1 MQWRR
6 RHYIM
11 VFRLY
16 WKQAG
21 DRQNMI
27 IRQLNIKNSGEIHDK
42 TLEFSPGIN
51 VLYGENESERAI
63 VHTYIKNMYLGDIS
77 EAIYD
82 NAVFAAKLKS
92 PTEQDLARE
101 LQKFMTGYQGT
112 ADSSMDLGRA
122 MQMLK
127 MSRKG
132 YLVQADRK
140 QKETEQERQ
149 KLLTRMDDII
159 SDLNNLNGKLD
170 QINEKEE
177 SLRMHPGDENGAVI
191 LDERMA
197 QAKAKRNSFAMGML
211 ISAVAGI
218 FGLILTAIIA
228 DSVSVSLIVAVI
240 AAALVGFCGKQ
251 QLKYAR
257 EFQKRIRMKKRWVSR
272 QEKLR
277 CSKENLRQDYD
288 EKETELCNLKEE
300 YREYEEN
307 SFLLTSEERE
317 VQALNMAM
325 ETIERMSGNIHLQ
338 VGRKLQMR
346 TSQILSEITD
356 GEYQDV
362 QMDAASHMTVTTGN
376 GVEALECLSRGTLEL
391 IYFAMRMAAGELLC
405 QEESLPVILDDIFGM
420 YEEEDLEAVLGWMYK
435 EKKQVIISTCS
446 KREMELLDREGIPY
460 GRQIIS

>member
-1 MQWRR
+1 
-6 RHYIM
+6 M

-63 VHTYIKNMYLGDIS
+63 VHTYIKNMFLGDIS

-159 SDLNNLNGKLD
+159 SDLNDLNRKLD

-211 ISAVAGI
+211 ISAAAGI

-257 EFQKRIRMKKRWVSR
+257 EFQKRKMMIVLEYLILNCTTLIRWGQNVLKKLLLKKVKKISDRTMMRKKQNFVT
-272 QEKLR
+272 LR
-277 CSKENLRQDYD
+277 KN
-288 EKETELCNLKEE
+288 
-300 YREYEEN
+300 
-307 SFLLTSEERE
+307 
-317 VQALNMAM
+317 
-325 ETIERMSGNIHLQ
+325 
-338 VGRKLQMR
+338 
-346 TSQILSEITD
+346 
-356 GEYQDV
+356 
-362 QMDAASHMTVTTGN
+362 TGN
-376 GVEALECLSRGTLEL
+376 TKKILFCLHRKSGKYRL
-391 IYFAMRMAAGELLC
+391 
-405 QEESLPVILDDIFGM
+405 
-420 YEEEDLEAVLGWMYK
+420 
-435 EKKQVIISTCS
+435 
-446 KREMELLDREGIPY
+446 
-460 GRQIIS
+460 

>member
-1 MQWRR
+1 
-6 RHYIM
+6 M

-63 VHTYIKNMYLGDIS
+63 VHTYIKNMFLGDIS

-112 ADSSMDLGRA
+112 ADSSMNLGRA
-122 MQMLK
+122 
-127 MSRKG
+127 
-132 YLVQADRK
+132 
-140 QKETEQERQ
+140 EQERQ

-159 SDLNNLNGKLD
+159 SDLNDLNGKLD

-211 ISAVAGI
+211 ISAAAGI

-338 VGRKLQMR
+338 VGRKLQIR

-420 YEEEDLEAVLGWMYK
+420 YEEEDLEAVLEWMYK

>member
-1 MQWRR
+1 
-6 RHYIM
+6 M

-63 VHTYIKNMYLGDIS
+63 VHTYIKNMFLGDIS

-159 SDLNNLNGKLD
+159 SDLNDLNGKLD

-197 QAKAKRNSFAMGML
+197 QAKAKRNTFSMGML
-211 ISAVAGI
+211 ISAAAGI
-218 FGLILTAIIA
+218 FGLILPAIIA

-338 VGRKLQMR
+338 VGRKL
-346 TSQILSEITD
+346 
-356 GEYQDV
+356 
-362 QMDAASHMTVTTGN
+362 HMTVTTGN
-376 GVEALECLSRGTLEL
+376 GAEALECLSRGTLEL

-420 YEEEDLEAVLGWMYK
+420 YEEEDLEAVLEWMYK

-460 GRQIIS
+460 GKQIIS

>member
-1 MQWRR
+1 
-6 RHYIM
+6 M

-63 VHTYIKNMYLGDIS
+63 VHTYIKNMFLGDIS

-159 SDLNNLNGKLD
+159 M
-170 QINEKEE
+170 
-177 SLRMHPGDENGAVI
+177 R
-191 LDERMA
+191 
-197 QAKAKRNSFAMGML
+197 KRSRYGCIPEMKMVRLFWM
-211 ISAVAGI
+211 
-218 FGLILTAIIA
+218 
-228 DSVSVSLIVAVI
+228 
-240 AAALVGFCGKQ
+240 
-251 QLKYAR
+251 R
-257 EFQKRIRMKKRWVSR
+257 EWHR
-272 QEKLR
+272 Q
-277 CSKENLRQDYD
+277 RQ
-288 EKETELCNLKEE
+288 KET
-300 YREYEEN
+300 
-307 SFLLTSEERE
+307 
-317 VQALNMAM
+317 AL
-325 ETIERMSGNIHLQ
+325 Q
-338 VGRKLQMR
+338 W
-346 TSQILSEITD
+346 
-356 GEYQDV
+356 
-362 QMDAASHMTVTTGN
+362 
-376 GVEALECLSRGTLEL
+376 EC
-391 IYFAMRMAAGELLC
+391 
-405 QEESLPVILDDIFGM
+405 
-420 YEEEDLEAVLGWMYK
+420 
-435 EKKQVIISTCS
+435 
-446 KREMELLDREGIPY
+446 
-460 GRQIIS
+460 